1 MCLYYNI
8 IQRLDSL
15 YEDNPNKYWT
25 LVKEIKDYWIQ
36 SEEQP
41 PKISSEIWVNH
52 FSTLFSI
59 KEEFKRRNLSF
70 EHCLPEKENVKS
82 FTDLDF
88 KIIKKEI
95 HTGFKKSSVLD
106 LYLMTNEMIKCGQT
120 TYARFK

>member
-8 IQRLDSL
+8 IQKLDSL
-15 YEDNPNKYWT
+15 YENNPNEYWT
-25 LVKEIKDYWIQ
+25 LVKEIKDDWIQ

-41 PKISSEIWVNH
+41 QKISSERCVNH

-59 KEEFKRRNLSF
+59 KEEFKSRNLSF
-70 EHCLPEKENVKS
+70 EHCLHEKENVKS

-95 HTGFKKSSVLD
+95 HTAIIKK
-106 LYLMTNEMIKCGQT
+106 
-120 TYARFK
+120 